1 MDRIATILVLCFISS
16 AVFAETKTT
25 ENLLPDISEFSA
37 SGGTVVGPARGCSS
51 GAFCTSGTQGGGGTF
66 ETSFDVPL
74 TKDEVN

>member
-37 SGGTVVGPARGCSS
+37 SGGTVVGPARGAIQGSC
-51 GAFCTSGTQGGGGTF
+51 GA
-66 ETSFDVPL
+66 D
-74 TKDEVN
+74 